1 MNESPVN
8 CIYLRKMQKASPHIN
23 GLDRHSTTKVLT
35 RIFFPSPLLIQTC
48 VLASFFFCKFAGMNV
63 YMRGRLDKR
72 GQIWSNSRQS
82 EKADNREMVVLPRE
96 TYLEMKESLK
106 ILSQRK

>member
-1 MNESPVN
+1 M
-8 CIYLRKMQKASPHIN
+8 
-23 GLDRHSTTKVLT
+23 
-35 RIFFPSPLLIQTC
+35 FLL
-48 VLASFFFCKFAGMNV
+48 LFFCKFVSMNV

-72 GQIWSNSRQS
+72 GQILSNSRQS
-82 EKADNREMVVLPRE
+82 EKADNREMVVLSRE

>member
-1 MNESPVN
+1 M
-8 CIYLRKMQKASPHIN
+8 
-23 GLDRHSTTKVLT
+23 
-35 RIFFPSPLLIQTC
+35 FLL
-48 VLASFFFCKFAGMNV
+48 LFFCKFVSMNV

-96 TYLEMKESLK
+96 TYLEMKES
-106 ILSQRK
+106 

>member
-1 MNESPVN
+1 
-8 CIYLRKMQKASPHIN
+8 
-23 GLDRHSTTKVLT
+23 
-35 RIFFPSPLLIQTC
+35 
-48 VLASFFFCKFAGMNV
+48 MNV

-106 ILSQRK
+106 ILSQGK